1 MSSKN
6 SNRLFYVT
14 KVSESTFSLY
24 SISTD
29 HLILSEVSEEVIS
42 DFLFSNEPSHPALT
56 DEYVSA
62 RCNGNNNYLHNYG
75 DNTFRYSKEDYLCNK
90 EAWKTVSCN
99 YTDLNARYSMD
110 LYSTYVTPSNYKID
124 AYEDYY
130 NPYCSSEQTQY
141 GGSTFNDDSHRQLS
155 FDFMTDLEKGKKA
168 EETLNKLLKD
178 FVDDPD
184 NLTKAH
190 KAQEILTVHHL
201 SDPPDNV
208 IPILDNVVSI
218 LERTEV
224 ESASRV
230 TKKDHGLHV
239 AGGNNDKGK
248 SHILEDDEWKSYKEW
263 KYLDIEDD

>member
-155 FDFMTDLEKGKKA
+155 FDFMTDLEKEKKA
-168 EETLNKLLKD
+168 EETLNKLLS
-178 FVDDPD
+178 
-184 NLTKAH
+184 
-190 KAQEILTVHHL
+190 ER
-201 SDPPDNV
+201 PPEQDVPN
-208 IPILDNVVSI
+208 NVVSI

-230 TKKDHGLHV
+230 NKKDHGLHV
-239 AGGNNDKGK
+239 VGGNNDKRK
-248 SHILEDDEWKSYKEW
+248 SHILEDDEWRSYKEW

>member
-1 MSSKN
+1 
-6 SNRLFYVT
+6 
-14 KVSESTFSLY
+14 
-24 SISTD
+24 
-29 HLILSEVSEEVIS
+29 
-42 DFLFSNEPSHPALT
+42 
-56 DEYVSA
+56 
-62 RCNGNNNYLHNYG
+62 
-75 DNTFRYSKEDYLCNK
+75 
-90 EAWKTVSCN
+90 
-99 YTDLNARYSMD
+99 MD

-168 EETLNKLLKD
+168 EEILNKLLS
-178 FVDDPD
+178 
-184 NLTKAH
+184 
-190 KAQEILTVHHL
+190 ER
-201 SDPPDNV
+201 PPEQDVPN
-208 IPILDNVVSI
+208 NVVSI

-239 AGGNNDKGK
+239 VGGNNDKGK

-263 KYLDIEDD
+263 KILNIDDD